1 MIQNRQLLVPV
12 LPALVLLLA
21 MRASGQTLYYDT
33 SSASQNSN
41 SVQHVTP
48 AGAANTSI
56 FTATGSGGN
65 NVSRCTA
72 IALDTSLQK
81 VFLVDAG
88 NQELWSMNLD
98 GSGLSLVKAG
108 LTNTPTDLALDT
120 VNQMIYYTTSS
131 ATVTNNTIQRMDYTG
146 NNNTVLFTAGT
157 SGNNVSRCTA
167 LALDLK
173 NSLIFFSDAGVK
185 GIWSLNL
192 SGSGLTLI
200 NSNLTAV
207 PLDLALD
214 VTNKFIYYATSS
226 SIQNSNTVQKLN
238 YAGNANTL
246 LFTATGAAGNGV
258 SRCTAIDFDP
268 AGSKLYLADAG
279 TNALWSL
286 NIDGSGLSQVEL
298 NLLPTPR
305 RVRFIPPVAPPTT
318 YTWNNPAGGNWNLP
332 GNWSPPTG
340 VPGGSDTAIISDPGS
355 YTVTVSDRE
364 AVGTLTMSGASGTQ
378 TLNINSGGT
387 LLINKASTGNAN
399 AVVNVNGGTL
409 NGIGSLALT
418 GRLNWTGGTISL
430 GVLFGGGGFSS
441 GSLLLNGGMLTNSG
455 VLNWSNN
462 ATLDDGNGSVF
473 TNLPGATIIVSNT
486 SSTTWVNG
494 GYYGGSH
501 VFGNGGTITVGA
513 SGTLAMN
520 FENFVNAGTL
530 TVNSGTLS
538 LSGGSL
544 LDSGPVNVTSGA
556 TLELGGADTFT
567 PASSISGAGNLLV
580 SGGTAALN
588 SGLGLTGNWTFSGG
602 TTTITGP
609 DSTSLNFITVSG
621 GTVNFNGSGTLAPP
635 VLSVSSGTL
644 AGSQSLVAG
653 ALNWTGG
660 TISLGV
666 LFNGGGFSSGSLLL
680 DGGML
685 TNSGVLNWS
694 NNATLD
700 DGNGSVFTN
709 LPGATII
716 VSNTSSTTWVNGGYY
731 TTGSHVFGN
740 GGTITVGA
748 SGTLAMNFE
757 NFVNAGTLTVN
768 SGTLSLSGGTQN
780 LANGTLNF
788 GISNLTSF
796 GSVSFSGAADL
807 GGTLTATFN
816 NPTFAPAVNDAW
828 QVMTYGSLVGA
839 FSKTNLPPIVGW
851 QTIAG
856 SKNYTIQ
863 IKQLYQ
869 PVFVQ
874 DLSPTN
880 YALVGAPALL
890 SVQVEGNPPFTN
902 QWYSEAGGITNALN
916 NGDRGGRVTVAATS
930 LNSTNVELS
939 LTISNAQTIDAGPY
953 QVFVTNGYYP
963 YWAASS
969 VGQLVVE
976 PEPLFNVNGSLWT
989 LNGGAT
995 IQNNLLTLTD
1005 GQPGG
1010 ETRSAFFNFPMYCQA
1025 FRVSFTY
1032 QSGLGTTSTRADGVT
1047 FCLQNTAIGTGAVGI
1062 GGGSLGY
1069 KGITNSMAIAID
1081 QFNAKGYEYV
1091 TKGQDPATLGQ
1102 YVQTTPAIDPSGGDP
1117 INVSIVYQT
1126 NAISLSMTDA
1136 VTMGTF
1142 VTNFTVGPLPITSA
1156 TAFVGF
1162 TGGSGD
1168 LDSVQTISNFTFIP
1182 IPPMS
1187 AARSGASVL
1196 VSWPAGIGGY
1206 QLESSTNLGTGDW
1219 LTLPG
1224 PYNAAG
1230 QQYQFLI
1237 TPTGNAFYRLA
1248 LP

>member
-305 RVRFIPPVAPPTT
+305 RVRFIPAVAPPTT

-441 GSLLLNGGMLTNSG
+441 GSLLLN
-455 VLNWSNN
+455 
-462 ATLDDGNGSVF
+462 
-473 TNLPGATIIVSNT
+473 
-486 SSTTWVNG
+486 
-494 GYYGGSH
+494 
-501 VFGNGGTITVGA
+501 
-513 SGTLAMN
+513 
-520 FENFVNAGTL
+520 
-530 TVNSGTLS
+530 
-538 LSGGSL
+538 
-544 LDSGPVNVTSGA
+544 
-556 TLELGGADTFT
+556 
-567 PASSISGAGNLLV
+567 
-580 SGGTAALN
+580 
-588 SGLGLTGNWTFSGG
+588 
-602 TTTITGP
+602 
-609 DSTSLNFITVSG
+609 
-621 GTVNFNGSGTLAPP
+621 
-635 VLSVSSGTL
+635 
-644 AGSQSLVAG
+644 
-653 ALNWTGG
+653 
-660 TISLGV
+660 
-666 LFNGGGFSSGSLLL
+666 
-680 DGGML
+680 GGML

>member
-430 GVLFGGGGFSS
+430 GVLFG
-441 GSLLLNGGMLTNSG
+441 
-455 VLNWSNN
+455 
-462 ATLDDGNGSVF
+462 
-473 TNLPGATIIVSNT
+473 
-486 SSTTWVNG
+486 
-494 GYYGGSH
+494 
-501 VFGNGGTITVGA
+501 
-513 SGTLAMN
+513 
-520 FENFVNAGTL
+520 
-530 TVNSGTLS
+530 
-538 LSGGSL
+538 
-544 LDSGPVNVTSGA
+544 
-556 TLELGGADTFT
+556 
-567 PASSISGAGNLLV
+567 
-580 SGGTAALN
+580 
-588 SGLGLTGNWTFSGG
+588 
-602 TTTITGP
+602 
-609 DSTSLNFITVSG
+609 
-621 GTVNFNGSGTLAPP
+621 
-635 VLSVSSGTL
+635 
-644 AGSQSLVAG
+644 
-653 ALNWTGG
+653 
-660 TISLGV
+660 
-666 LFNGGGFSSGSLLL
+666 GGGFSSGSLLL